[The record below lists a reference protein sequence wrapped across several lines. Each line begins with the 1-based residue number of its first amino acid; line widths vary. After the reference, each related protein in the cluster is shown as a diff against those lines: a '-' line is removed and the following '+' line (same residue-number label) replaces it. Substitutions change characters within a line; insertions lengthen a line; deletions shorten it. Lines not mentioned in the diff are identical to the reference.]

1 MMTKGVQCPHA
12 IQINGH
18 TIDAALSKSP
28 RDGSFGE
35 FSAGFDPDLLR
46 AGDNSIEITTVDCAG
61 DLDDYEFVNLQIH
74 LGIPARGRSNSRSSS
89 RNLLDE
95 HLGNDR

>member
-1 MMTKGVQCPHA
+1 MMAKGVQCPHE
-12 IQINGH
+12 IRSNGH
-18 TIDAALSKSP
+18 TIDAALAKSP

-74 LGIPARGRSNSRSSS
+74 LGMPTSGPSVSRSSS
-89 RNLLDE
+89 RN
-95 HLGNDR
+95 RP